1 MIVQLCDESTCSFQ
15 KTKADGMAV
24 FQVEA
29 PKVYDVHVGKVPE
42 GYRSSDETYKTLDTY
57 SDMNIFIE
65 KAE

>member
-1 MIVQLCDESTCSFQ
+1 
-15 KTKADGMAV
+15 MAT

-42 GYRSSDETYKTLDTY
+42 GYVANDETIRTLDTFC
-57 SDMNIFIE
+57 DVNLFIS